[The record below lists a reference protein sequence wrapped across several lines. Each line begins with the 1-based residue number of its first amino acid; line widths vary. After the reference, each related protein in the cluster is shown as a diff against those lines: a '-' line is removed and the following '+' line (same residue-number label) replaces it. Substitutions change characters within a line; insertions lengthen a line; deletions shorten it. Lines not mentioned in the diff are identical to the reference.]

1 MYAGL
6 KRKTVEEES
15 NKVYKDEDRATPTPQ
30 K

>member
-6 KRKTVEEES
+6 KRKMVEEES
-15 NKVYKDEDRATPTPQ
+15 NKVFKDEDRATRTLH